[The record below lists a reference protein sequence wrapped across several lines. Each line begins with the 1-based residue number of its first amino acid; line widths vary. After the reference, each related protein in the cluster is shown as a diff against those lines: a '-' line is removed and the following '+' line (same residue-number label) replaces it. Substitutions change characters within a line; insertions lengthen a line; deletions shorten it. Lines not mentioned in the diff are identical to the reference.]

1 MGSEEK
7 GNHAYKLHPARIKQN
22 VLCSWR
28 KGEGLE
34 FNRGVWF
41 FEGTYACGLHLFTPA
56 CTCLVMLAFCF
67 QFASICCLYLF
78 QIDFFEGTYACG
90 LHLLTPAWTCLFA
103 LVLLL
108 VCTCLHMLAHCFQ
121 FASIPYAVSIY
132 FRRYICMWF
141 CFHMLFVFISDW
153 FSFPILCLLF
163 LHFHFAI
170 CILILLLDT
179 FCIPYVSVYFY
190 FFAFLCFLC
199 SIFLWFCPVLLFRG
213 HPK

>member
-41 FEGTYACGLHLFTPA
+41 FEGTYACGLHL
-56 CTCLVMLAFCF
+56 
-67 QFASICCLYLF
+67 I
-78 QIDFFEGTYACG
+78 
-90 LHLLTPAWTCLFA
+90 TPAWTCLFA

-199 SIFLWFCPVLLFRG
+199 SIFL
-213 HPK
+213 

>member
-1 MGSEEK
+1 MIFRR
-7 GNHAYKLHPARIKQN
+7 YICL
-22 VLCSWR
+22 
-28 KGEGLE
+28 
-34 FNRGVWF
+34 WF
-41 FEGTYACGLHLFTPA
+41 APDYTCLNLLVCTCFAFSLHLFTPA

-199 SIFLWFCPVLLFRG
+199 SIFL
-213 HPK
+213 